1 MSLPKGP
8 FVVAYSLF
16 AVGALALVGVDT
28 RLVQKSGNDGQQAL
42 AEIIEASPATTQLAD
57 TQPFDSQLAA
67 IEPAEGPPAEAAVE
81 TSATTP
87 ASGSA
92 GVSTSTV
99 VSGDIAVSGTA
110 GNGAAEEDETKKSF
124 TGKVLSAEQA
134 MPSISLGILKVETRK
149 DLKSDA
155 EAAFTPASLRKP
167 ETEELLKR
175 RFHFTPYAHDAWR
188 GNGNAPI
195 TLVEFSDLS
204 CVACMD
210 DLKKADELYESN
222 KNTLRYIQV
231 YLPVDN
237 AHQTNLA
244 AFYGKV
250 AQRGGKF
257 WEFRQALFD
266 VKESSPEAY
275 FNALVSAGVSAAD
288 ARRWLATE
296 ARRFYRELDADAQL
310 ARALGLDKPPHF
322 FIDGIHVGDGGI
334 PRAQLADV
342 LTYEFNYTHYQLDSL
357 AHD

>member
-8 FVVAYSLF
+8 FMVAYSLL
-16 AVGALALVGVDT
+16 AAGTLALMGVDT
-28 RLVQKSGNDGQQAL
+28 RLVQKFGGDGQQAF
-42 AEIIEASPATTQLAD
+42 AEIIEASPAGNQLANAQSLD
-57 TQPFDSQLAA
+57 ARLAA
-67 IEPAEGPPAEAAVE
+67 IEPAEGPTEAAPE
-81 TSATTP
+81 ISATTP
-87 ASGSA
+87 VSGSA
-92 GVSTSTV
+92 TVSASGQ
-99 VSGDIAVSGTA
+99 VSGSTAVSGTV
-110 GNGAAEEDETKKSF
+110 GNGAPEEDETKKSF

-149 DLKSDA
+149 DLKTDA
-155 EAAFTPASLRKP
+155 EAAFTPASLRKA

-210 DLKKADELYESN
+210 DLQKADELYDSN
-222 KNTLRYIQV
+222 KDNLRYIQV
-231 YLPVDN
+231 YLPVDSS
-237 AHQTNLA
+237 HQTNLA

-257 WEFRQALFD
+257 WEFRKALFN

-275 FNALVSAGVSAAD
+275 FDALVSAGVSATD

-357 AHD
+357 SHD